1 MFFLYLI
8 FKKVR
13 SLQQTT
19 NYITT
24 TKTLT
29 VRWGNVRKDITSK
42 NKKSKTLQRNIGVL
56 NSEFGFL

>member
-13 SLQQTT
+13 SLQQTR

-29 VRWGNVRKDITSK
+29 WFAAGSNQKNICK
-42 NKKSKTLQRNIGVL
+42 NKKSKTLQFTTDNKIL
-56 NSEFGFL
+56 QIQI